1 MPPTTFTNTLQFA
14 RQLDAQDE
22 LRSYRERF
30 HLPVQEN
37 GDPFLYFTGN
47 SLGCQPKTTREYVMT
62 ELDDWEKL
70 GVEGHFHARNPWMP
84 YHEFLTDSVS
94 RLVGAN
100 KGEAVVMGS
109 LTNNLHLL
117 MVSFYRPTPERYKIL
132 MEDDA
137 FPSDHY
143 AMDSQASFHGYDPKD
158 AVIKMKPREGEHTI
172 RTEDILDLIE
182 REGESIATIMF
193 GGVNYYTG
201 QLFEMEKITKAGH
214 AKGCKVGFDLAHAVG
229 NVPMKLHD
237 WGVDFAAWCH
247 YKYCNS
253 GPGSVA
259 GLFVHER
266 HANDTEMPKF
276 AGWWGHDKERRFLM
290 ESEFHPIPG
299 AESWQLSNA
308 PILSMAALR
317 ASLAIFDEV
326 GMEALRAKS
335 QKLTAYL
342 EYLLADVYDQVP
354 IQVITPTDPNL
365 RGAQLSLLTL
375 KDGKA
380 LFNKLM
386 AHGVITDWREP
397 NVIRMAP
404 VPLYNSFEDVW
415 RFVQLLIS

>member
-1 MPPTTFTNTLQFA
+1 MPPIPFTNTLQFA
-14 RQLDAQDE
+14 RQLDAQDQ

-30 HLPVQEN
+30 HLPAQKN
-37 GDPFLYFTGN
+37 GEPFLYFTGN
-47 SLGCQPKTTREYVMT
+47 SLGLQPQSTRDYVMT
-62 ELDDWEKL
+62 ELDDWAKF

-84 YHEFLTDSVS
+84 YHEFLTESVS
-94 RLVGAN
+94 RLVGAQA
-100 KGEAVVMGS
+100 GEAVVMGS

-117 MVSFYRPTPERYKIL
+117 MVSFYRPTATRYKIL
-132 MEDDA
+132 MEADA

-143 AMDSQASFHGYDPKD
+143 AMDSQAKFHGFDPKD
-158 AVIKMKPREGEHTI
+158 AVIKMKPREGEYTV
-172 RTEDILDLIE
+172 RTEDILDMIA
-182 REGESIATIMF
+182 REGDSIATIMF
-193 GGVNYYTG
+193 GGMNYYTG
-201 QLFEMEKITKAGH
+201 QLFEMEKIVQAGH
-214 AKGCKVGFDLAHAVG
+214 AKGCIVGFDLAHAVG
-229 NVPMKLHD
+229 NVPLKLHD

-247 YKYCNS
+247 YKYCNA

-266 HANDTEMPKF
+266 FAQDTDRPRF

-290 ESEFHPIPG
+290 ESEFRPIAG

-308 PILSMAALR
+308 PILSMASLR

-335 QKLTAYL
+335 LKLTAYL
-342 EYLLADVYDQVP
+342 EYLLADVYEQVP
-354 IQVITPTDPNL
+354 IQVITPSEPAQ

-386 AHGVITDWREP
+386 EQGVITDWREP

-404 VPLYNSFEDVW
+404 VPLYNSYEDVW
-415 RFVQLLIS
+415 RFVQILIS

>member
-1 MPPTTFTNTLQFA
+1 MPPTTFTNTLQYA
-14 RQLDAQDE
+14 RQLDAQDP
-22 LRSYRERF
+22 LHKYREQF
-30 HLPVQEN
+30 HLPVQKN
-37 GDPFLYFTGN
+37 GKPFLYFTGN
-47 SLGCQPKTTREYVMT
+47 SLGCQPKSTREYVMT

-94 RLVGAN
+94 KLVGASEN
-100 KGEAVVMGS
+100 EAVVMGS

-117 MVSFYRPTPERYKIL
+117 MVSFYRPTAERYKIL
-132 MEDDA
+132 MEADA

-143 AMDSQASFHGYDPKD
+143 AMDSQAKFHGYDPKD
-158 AVIKMKPREGEHTI
+158 AVIKMKPRAGEYTV
-172 RTEDILDLIE
+172 RTEDILDMIE
-182 REGESIATIMF
+182 KEGDSIATIMF
-193 GGVNYYTG
+193 GGMNYYTG

-214 AKGCKVGFDLAHAVG
+214 AKGCIVGFDLAHAVG
-229 NVPMKLHD
+229 NVPLKLHE

-247 YKYCNS
+247 YKYCNA

-266 HANDTEMPKF
+266 FAHDFERPRF

-290 ESEFHPIPG
+290 ESEFHPIVG

-308 PILSMAALR
+308 PILSMASLR

-335 QKLTAYL
+335 LKLTAYL

-354 IQVITPTDPNL
+354 IQVITPSDPAQ

-386 AHGVITDWREP
+386 DHGVITDWREP
-397 NVIRMAP
+397 DVIRMAP
-404 VPLYNSFEDVW
+404 VPLYNSYEDVW
-415 RFVQLLIS
+415 QFVQLLIS

>member
-1 MPPTTFTNTLQFA
+1 MPPTTFTNTLQYA
-14 RQLDAQDE
+14 RQLDAQDP
-22 LRSYRERF
+22 LHKYRDQF
-30 HLPVQEN
+30 HLPVQPN
-37 GDPFLYFTGN
+37 GNPFLYFTGN
-47 SLGCQPKTTREYVMT
+47 SLGCQPKRTREYVMT

-84 YHEFLTDSVS
+84 YHEFLTKSVS
-94 RLVGAN
+94 SLVGATE
-100 KGEAVVMGS
+100 KEAVVMGS

-117 MVSFYRPTPERYKIL
+117 MVSFYRPTPARYKIL

-143 AMDSQASFHGYDPKD
+143 AMDSQAKFHGYDPKD
-158 AVIKMKPREGEHTI
+158 AVIKMKPRQGEYTI

-182 REGESIATIMF
+182 REGDSIATIMF

-214 AKGCKVGFDLAHAVG
+214 AKGCTVGFDLAHAVG
-229 NVPMKLHD
+229 NVPLKLHE

-247 YKYCNS
+247 YKYCNA

-266 HANDTEMPKF
+266 HAYDFERPRF

-290 ESEFHPIPG
+290 EHEFQPIPG

-317 ASLAIFDEV
+317 ASLSLFDEV

-335 QKLTAYL
+335 LKLTAYL
-342 EYLLADVYDQVP
+342 EYLLADVYDKVP
-354 IQVITPTDPNL
+354 IQVITPSDPAQ

-375 KDGKA
+375 KDGKK

-386 AHGVITDWREP
+386 DHGVITDWREP

-404 VPLYNSFEDVW
+404 VPLYNSYEDIW
-415 RFVQLLIS
+415 KFVQLLIS

>member
-143 AMDSQASFHGYDPKD
+143 AMDSQAKFHGYDPKD
-158 AVIKMKPREGEHTI
+158 AVIKMKPREGEHTV

-182 REGESIATIMF
+182 REGESISTIMF
-193 GGVNYYTG
+193 GGMNYYTG

-229 NVPMKLHD
+229 NVPLKLHD

-266 HANDTEMPKF
+266 HATDTEMPKF

-342 EYLLADVYDQVP
+342 EYLLADVYEQVP
-354 IQVITPTDPNL
+354 IQVITPKDPNL

-375 KDGKA
+375 KDGKE

-415 RFVQLLIS
+415 KFVQLLIS

>member
-143 AMDSQASFHGYDPKD
+143 AMDSQAKFHGYDPKD
-158 AVIKMKPREGEHTI
+158 AVIKMKPREGEHTV

-193 GGVNYYTG
+193 GGMNYYTG

-229 NVPMKLHD
+229 NVPLKLHD

-266 HANDTEMPKF
+266 HAHDTEMPKF

-342 EYLLADVYDQVP
+342 EYLLADVYEQVP
-354 IQVITPTDPNL
+354 IQVITPKDPNL

-375 KDGKA
+375 KDGKE

-415 RFVQLLIS
+415 KFVQLLIS